1 MSKGGGVAEREKDKQ
16 KEKEKKKNRNEKN
29 YDTRKIKKNEIEGRE
44 GVREGNWWPG
54 EEEEADFG
62 SCCRKTDVHAQRSR
76 CGDSC

>member
-44 GVREGNWWPG
+44 GVREGKG
-54 EEEEADFG
+54 KKERG
-62 SCCRKTDVHAQRSR
+62 SKLGRKKSTEREWEGR
-76 CGDSC
+76 LE